1 LFAGTLKTFSITN
14 LIQTCSYDGSSGTIE
29 FSSKKVVI
37 GRIGFKN
44 GDIINA
50 KFLDI
55 NGVDAVK
62 QLALLEELDFEF
74 NEKIILPEKNF
85 NVDINF
91 LLIECSRYQDE
102 SREYIE
108 KIKTLFSIQYNID
121 HVILYE
127 YRHSVFISPEIFNIR
142 YFEAF
147 DGKDFIV
154 IYWDKNIDA
163 RIELRFGEQILTND
177 LLMFMKNKD
186 IFHDSKV

>member
-1 LFAGTLKTFSITN
+1 MFAGTLKTFSITS
-14 LIQTCSYDGSSGTIE
+14 LIQTCSSDGSSGTIE

-50 KFLDI
+50 NFLDM

-74 NEKIILPEKNF
+74 NEKIISPKENL

-102 SREYIE
+102 AREYIE

-121 HVILYE
+121 HVTLYE
-127 YRHSVFISPEIFNIR
+127 YRHSVFISPEIFKIR
-142 YFEAF
+142 YYEAF
-147 DGKDFIV
+147 DEKDFIV

-163 RIELRFGEQILTND
+163 RIELLFGEQILTND

-186 IFHDSKV
+186 IFNDSKV